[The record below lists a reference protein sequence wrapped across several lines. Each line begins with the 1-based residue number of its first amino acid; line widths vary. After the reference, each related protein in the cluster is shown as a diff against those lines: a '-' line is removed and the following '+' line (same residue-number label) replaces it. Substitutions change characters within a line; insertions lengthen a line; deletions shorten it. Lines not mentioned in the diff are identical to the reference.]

1 MIKLAELLKE
11 LNIDELELRSG
22 QLEVDDNKTYFTF
35 LEDFR
40 IPEDEFF
47 DWDQV
52 NNNKFNSKLLKKSVI
67 VEDGPYQ
74 FIAPSTYTGTLYIVN
89 SEGKTLP
96 DYVIGTVDVDV
107 INLSVKDGKP
117 FKITGAAIHLTY
129 VTTPWRGKGLGVK
142 MYTMLLEAYGSVFS
156 DNILYEGSLS
166 MWTKKLAAIG
176 NEPGNFFGIQVGKI
190 IVPLSVE
197 DASDS
202 FVIKDI
208 GVDHFIVSV
217 RPPQVLSD
225 IKAALVGLSLAKGQ
239 YGVYEADQGLTAAKL
254 QTVIDEGVGSLD
266 ELISQLDL
274 YQVVGVEDNYSTI
287 VAALDNAM
295 VILREEGDEV
305 VMDII

>member
-1 MIKLAELLKE
+1 MIKLTELLKE

-47 DWDQV
+47 DGDQI
-52 NNNKFNSKLLKKSVI
+52 NNNEFNPKLLKKSVI

-89 SEGKTLP
+89 SEGRTLP

-107 INLSVKDGKP
+107 INLSAKDGKP

-225 IKAALVGLSLAKGQ
+225 IKAALAGLSLAKGQ

-254 QTVIDEGVGSLD
+254 QAVIDEGVGSLD

-274 YQVVGVEDNYSTI
+274 YQVVGVEDSYSTI
-287 VAALDNAM
+287 VVAIDNAM